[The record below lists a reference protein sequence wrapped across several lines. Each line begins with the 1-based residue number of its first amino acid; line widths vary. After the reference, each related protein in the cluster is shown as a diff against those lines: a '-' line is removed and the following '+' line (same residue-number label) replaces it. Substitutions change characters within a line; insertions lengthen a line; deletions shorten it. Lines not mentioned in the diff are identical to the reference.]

1 LKRGAAFRD
10 LNTNTIYM
18 KQYVF
23 SLVFILFFAIT
34 ALAQNHT
41 VRGTVSDSAKMALPG
56 ASVKLITDLKDTLV
70 TTTSAKG
77 YFRFNAIKASRR
89 ITLTFSSIGYQGLIR
104 HYTLADTGML
114 TVDTIILKSDAHM
127 LNQVIVVDV
136 NPVTFKEDTIEYKAS
151 AYKVR
156 DNAPVEDLIRKLP
169 GVDVDANG
177 NITAQ
182 GKQVTKMRVNGKDF
196 FNGDVQAVTR
206 NLPADIVDKVQVID
220 DYGDQANLTGV
231 KTGDP
236 TKIMNITIKS
246 DKNHGFTGQAT
257 LGDGSDV
264 LPKQPGVQNDNR
276 YLGLLN
282 DFIFNG
288 DQQIALLGNVNN
300 TNVNTFSFGTPAP
313 PPALSDSKAAMDAK
327 MVRIN
332 GVIQA
337 MPVGIKLTGMG
348 GGNFTSQSSGI
359 NGITDTHAAGFNF
372 RDQWGKHLSVYG
384 SYNFSDNTVFTS
396 TNTLQ
401 QNNTLSNPGST
412 SQQSKETDKNIN
424 HDIQWNM
431 EYKPDDANYVKVTP
445 TFNYAGSNGMQ
456 TAQNSSTRGDTVNS
470 AYNSAT
476 NNKLSSPNYGLT
488 ALFNHRFKT
497 QGRDLSINLSANS
510 TTSQLYQ
517 NPVYNFTAGPASLPD
532 QQIHANSRTNNFST
546 NLSYLEPVGQ
556 YSFLQFNY
564 AFNLSKITSDR
575 QDDVLDP
582 VSRIFNP
589 DSTLS
594 NNYHYTFITNRVGL
608 NFNYSRKDK
617 YNYTLGLAVLPAL
630 LDGNVPGS
638 GPIRRETFD
647 IVPTAHF
654 TYQFSRNK
662 SFSLN
667 YSGSAEQPTFTQ
679 LQPVTDYSNALYPV
693 EGNPDLKPSFT
704 NNLSVYYNFF
714 DFDNGRTLFSNA
726 SFSQTQNE
734 VVTNTI
740 IYPANYTPNPLL
752 DNSYFTQYL
761 NANGFYTASG
771 YISYNNPWDK
781 RKYTLSVNGSVRYT
795 NGIGYITNVDP
806 VTFAETT
813 EKNTARTL
821 AFTPGMRFRLDL
833 PDVIDAQFLTNYSIN
848 RTFNSIQDGLTNAT
862 SNIRAWNIGL
872 SGKNYFHDW
881 TLSYDYGKTFN
892 YGYAE
897 SVHATNPNL
906 MNMYVE
912 RRFMQGHK
920 ATVRLAVFD
929 LFNQN
934 TGFSTTTTPSYI
946 SQTNVNRL
954 GRYFLASFTLR
965 LQKFGGK
972 TNKR

>member
-1 LKRGAAFRD
+1 MKRRPTSCD

-23 SLVFILFFAIT
+23 SLVFILLFTVT
-34 ALAQNHT
+34 AFSQHRA
-41 VRGTVSDSAKMALPG
+41 VRGTVTDSAKMAIPG
-56 ASVKLITDLKDTLV
+56 ATVKLITDLKDTMV

-77 YFRFNAIKASRR
+77 YFRFNAVKASRR
-89 ITLTFSSIGYQGLIR
+89 VTLTFSSIGYQGLIR
-104 HYTLADTGML
+104 HYTLADTGTL
-114 TVDTIILKSDAHM
+114 SVDTTILKSDSRM
-127 LNQVIVVDV
+127 LNQVNVVDV
-136 NPVTFKEDTIEYKAS
+136 NPVTFKEDTIEYKAG

-156 DNAPVEDLIRKLP
+156 DNAPVEDVIRKLP

-236 TKIMNITIKS
+236 TKIMNITLKGDKS
-246 DKNHGFTGQAT
+246 HGYTGQVT

-300 TNVNTFSFGTPAP
+300 TNVNTFSFGTPTP
-313 PPALSDSKAAMDAK
+313 PPAGGGDLISQKKIAMDK
-327 MVRIN
+327 
-332 GVIQA
+332 IQIGGLG
-337 MPVGIKLTGMG
+337 GIKINITGVG
-348 GGNFTSQSSGI
+348 GGNFSSQASGV

-401 QNNTLSNPGST
+401 QNTTLSNPGST
-412 SQQSKETDKNIN
+412 SQLSKETDKNIN
-424 HDIQWNM
+424 HSIQWNM
-431 EYKPDDANYVKVTP
+431 EYKPDAVNYLKVTP
-445 TFNYAGSNGMQ
+445 IFSWARSNGIQ
-456 TAQNSSTRGDTVNS
+456 TAQNSSTRNDTVNS

-476 NNKLSSPNYGLT
+476 NNKLTSPNYGLT
-488 ALFNHRFKT
+488 ALFNHRFKKT
-497 QGRDLSINLSANS
+497 GRDLSINMSAKS
-510 TTSQLYQ
+510 TITQSYQ

-532 QQIHANSRTNNFST
+532 QQIRANSRTNNFST
-546 NLSYLEPVGQ
+546 NISYLEPVGQ

-564 AFNLSKITSDR
+564 EFNSSKTTSDR
-575 QDDVLDP
+575 RDDVLDTI
-582 VSRIFNP
+582 SHIFTP

-594 NNYHYTFITNRVGL
+594 SRYNYTFITNRVGM
-608 NFNYSRKDK
+608 NFNYARKDK
-617 YNYTLGLAVLPAL
+617 YNYTLGLAVLPAML
-630 LDGNVPGS
+630 EGNVPAT
-638 GPIRRETFD
+638 GPVRRETFD

-667 YSGSAEQPTFTQ
+667 YSGGAIQPTFTQ

-693 EGNPDLKPSFT
+693 QGNPDLKPSFT

-752 DNSYFTQYL
+752 DNSYFTKYL

-771 YISYNNPWDK
+771 YVSYNTPWDK
-781 RKYTLSVNGSVRYT
+781 RKYTLSLNGSVRFT
-795 NGIGYITNVDP
+795 NSIGYITNVDP
-806 VTFAETT
+806 VTYDATT
-813 EKNTARTL
+813 EKNTSHNL
-821 AFTPGMRFRLDL
+821 AFTPGMRFRVDL

-848 RTFNSIQDGLTNAT
+848 RTFNSIQDNLNNAT
-862 SNIRAWNIGL
+862 SNIRTWNIGL

-881 TLSYDYGKTFN
+881 TVSYDYSKMFN

-897 SVHATNPNL
+897 SVHATNPSL

-920 ATVRLAVFD
+920 ATMRLAVFD
-929 LFNQN
+929 VFNQN
-934 TGFSTTTTPSYI
+934 TGFSINTTPSYI
-946 SQTNVNRL
+946 TQSNVNRL

-965 LQKFGGK
+965 LQKFGS
-972 TNKR
+972 N